1 MRRIAVAFVLLAVC
15 ACKDRPQP
23 RMQNAD
29 TITQR
34 QHDSVIGASGLPGAQ
49 GIAKAQRA
57 QDIEN
62 AHTRS
67 TDSTNRADTSQ

>member
-1 MRRIAVAFVLLAVC
+1 MRRVAIALLIVVS

-49 GIAKAQRA
+49 GIAKAQHA
-57 QDIEN
+57 QDVEA
-62 AHTRS
+62 AHTRQV
-67 TDSTNRADTSQ
+67 DSTARDTTP

>member
-1 MRRIAVAFVLLAVC
+1 MRRIAVAFVLLIV